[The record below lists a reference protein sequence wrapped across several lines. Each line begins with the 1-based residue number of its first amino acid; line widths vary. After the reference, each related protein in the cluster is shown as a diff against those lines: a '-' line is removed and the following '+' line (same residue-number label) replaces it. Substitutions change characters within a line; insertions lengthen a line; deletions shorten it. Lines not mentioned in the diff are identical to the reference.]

1 MGLTVSDV
9 GAIAAAFF
17 AGCSLWHSVRVH
29 NKQKDLARELGNLQ
43 RELTVLELKDAKE
56 REMNKEKAEFTAR
69 FVSHRNNSKRLVIT
83 NIGSAQAR
91 DVRIDFGE
99 RVDFVISSEVKDY
112 FPCNLDS
119 SESVKLLAT
128 SSLGHSAVRESF
140 TLSWMDNAGGGRKEF
155 NIQYA

>member
-1 MGLTVSDV
+1 MELTVSDA
-9 GAIAAAFF
+9 GAIAAAVF
-17 AGCSLWHSVRVH
+17 AGCSLWHSIRVH
-29 NKQKDLARELGNLQ
+29 SKQKDLARELGNLQ

-69 FVSHRNNSKRLVIT
+69 FVSHRSNSKRLVIT

-99 RVDFVISSEVKDY
+99 RVDFVISSEIKDY

-119 SESVKLLAT
+119 SESVKLFAT
-128 SSLGHSAVRESF
+128 TSRGHTVVRESF

-155 NIQYA
+155 NIQYT

>member
-9 GAIAAAFF
+9 GAIAAAVF
-17 AGCSLWHSVRVH
+17 AGCSLFHSVRVH
-29 NKQKDLARELGNLQ
+29 SKQKDLARELDNLQ
-43 RELTVLELKDAKE
+43 RELTALELKDAKE
-56 REMNKEKAEFTAR
+56 REMNKEKAEFTVR
-69 FVSHRNNSKRLVIT
+69 FASHRSNSKQLVIT

-99 RVDFVISSEVKDY
+99 RIDFVISSEIENY

-128 SSLGHSAVRESF
+128 GSLGHTAVRESF
-140 TLSWMDNAGGGRKEF
+140 TLSWMDNSGGGRKEF
-155 NIQYA
+155 NVQYT